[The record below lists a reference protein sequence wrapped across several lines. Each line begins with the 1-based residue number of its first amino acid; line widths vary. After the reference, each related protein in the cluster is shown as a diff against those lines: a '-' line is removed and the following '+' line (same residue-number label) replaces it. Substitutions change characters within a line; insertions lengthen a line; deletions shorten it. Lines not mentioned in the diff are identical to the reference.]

1 MEKNNRIG
9 YSSKIDDP
17 AFTQYLKNSNRWSA
31 WFSLGLALI
40 AIVGFFIHGEMSD
53 NMENPESLYIGLVIG
68 SMFML
73 IAFYQIHS
81 RKRDKTWD
89 GMVVDKRVKKK
100 QRRARYDDTM
110 VTYTEYT
117 VLIRS
122 DAGKKHEVTAEDDD
136 TVYNYYKVG
145 DKIRHHKGL
154 NSYEKY
160 DKSGDAIIFCNA
172 CGSLNKFEDEK
183 CFRCKCPLLK

>member
-40 AIVGFFIHGEMSD
+40 AIVGFFIHGEVSD

-100 QRRARYDDTM
+100 QRRARWYSTTWRADEHHQG
-110 VTYTEYT
+110 VTSAGLYGA
-117 VLIRS
+117 
-122 DAGKKHEVTAEDDD
+122 DAAPYPTG
-136 TVYNYYKVG
+136 
-145 DKIRHHKGL
+145 
-154 NSYEKY
+154 
-160 DKSGDAIIFCNA
+160 
-172 CGSLNKFEDEK
+172 
-183 CFRCKCPLLK
+183 

>member
-81 RKRDKTWD
+81 RKRDKT
-89 GMVVDKRVKKK
+89 M
-100 QRRARYDDTM
+100 
-110 VTYTEYT
+110 
-117 VLIRS
+117 S
-122 DAGKKHEVTAEDDD
+122 
-136 TVYNYYKVG
+136 
-145 DKIRHHKGL
+145 
-154 NSYEKY
+154 
-160 DKSGDAIIFCNA
+160 
-172 CGSLNKFEDEK
+172 
-183 CFRCKCPLLK
+183 LLKKPIFWIGIAAVGAIAWVAPDEIARLACTPFLAAVVAAAEALLGAE